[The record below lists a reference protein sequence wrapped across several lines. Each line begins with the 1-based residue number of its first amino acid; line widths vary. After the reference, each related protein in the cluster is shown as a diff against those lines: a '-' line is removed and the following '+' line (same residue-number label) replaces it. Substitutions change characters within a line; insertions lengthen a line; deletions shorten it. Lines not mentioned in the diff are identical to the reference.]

1 MTFFP
6 SAGRSRR
13 ALRLRAALAI
23 VLMMPPVLPAN
34 NLPDLGDVAQADLPP
49 SLERRIGESLWR
61 ETRVRERSYINDPEI
76 NGYLNQLADRLIAKL
91 PDSRQDFELFALR
104 DPTLNAFA
112 WPGGFIGVH
121 SGLIVAAQS
130 ESELAS
136 VIAHE
141 ISHVTQRHIARL
153 YSKRGEMSV
162 IAIASLIIAAL
173 AARGNGQAA
182 QAAVVGGQ
190 AATVAS
196 QLAYTRDFERE
207 ADRIGIQMLDGA
219 GFDTRGM
226 AAFFER
232 MQRSVRFYE
241 SNSPAYLRTHPLTT
255 ERIADA
261 SARIQ
266 QTAYRQV
273 PDSIDFLLVRA
284 KLRAYD
290 GEAREAFAEFETRLR
305 DVQGAARIAARF
317 GLAHAALR
325 KRDFVRAQK
334 EVDGLR
340 ADGFSSPMLD
350 NLAGRISL
358 DAGRP
363 AEAVSRFKEGL
374 QRSGLRP
381 RAIVYGLIEAL
392 IADNRPEE
400 ALAVATDEISLTTQ
414 DPLLYQYQARTSA
427 LLGKRLAQHRAQAE
441 AYVLNGQYQAA
452 IEQLELAQRA
462 ADGDFYQQSTVD
474 ARLREL
480 RERLAEQRR
489 DGL

>member
-1 MTFFP
+1 MSHFL
-6 SAGRSRR
+6 SSRR
-13 ALRLRAALAI
+13 LRTAVAVLLLLPLAA
-23 VLMMPPVLPAN
+23 PAN
-34 NLPDLGDVAQADLPP
+34 TLPDLGDVAQADLPP

-61 ETRVRERSYINDPEI
+61 DMRVRERSYINDPEI
-76 NGYLNQLADRLIAKL
+76 NGYLNQLADRLVSKL
-91 PDSRQDFELFALR
+91 PDSTQSFELFALR

-112 WPGGFIGVH
+112 WPGGFIGAH
-121 SGLIVAAQS
+121 TGLIVAAQS

-173 AARGNGQAA
+173 AARGNSQAA
-182 QAAVVGGQ
+182 QAALVGGQ
-190 AATVAS
+190 AANIAT
-196 QLAYTRDFERE
+196 QLSYTRDFERE

-241 SNSPAYLRTHPLTT
+241 ANSPAYLRTHPLTT

-261 SARIQ
+261 AARIQ

-290 GEAREAFAEFETRLR
+290 GDAREAMAEFESRLR
-305 DVQGAARIAARF
+305 DVQGNARVAARF

-325 KRDFVRAQK
+325 LRDFKRAQQ
-334 EVDGLR
+334 ELDGLR
-340 ADGFSSPMLD
+340 ADGFASPMLD
-350 NLAGRISL
+350 NLGGRISL

-363 AEAVSRFKEGL
+363 AEAVEHFRDGLSRSA
-374 QRSGLRP
+374 RS
-381 RAIVYGLIEAL
+381 RALLYGLIEAL
-392 IADNRPEE
+392 LADNRPDE
-400 ALAVATDEISLTTQ
+400 ALTVVNGEVSVTTQ
-414 DPLLYQYQARTSA
+414 DPQLYQYQARTYA

-462 ADGDFYQQSTVD
+462 ADGDFYQQSAVD

-489 DGL
+489 DGM